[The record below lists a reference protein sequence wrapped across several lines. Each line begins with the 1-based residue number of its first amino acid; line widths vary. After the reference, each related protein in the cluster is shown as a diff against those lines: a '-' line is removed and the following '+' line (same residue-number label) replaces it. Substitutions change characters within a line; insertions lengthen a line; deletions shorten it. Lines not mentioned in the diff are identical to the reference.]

1 MVLDRKRTAF
11 DLFNVLLMLF
21 VLLIILLPF
30 WYVLVISLSSYSEY
44 ISNTYHL
51 IPRSVTI
58 DNYKKAL
65 GHTAA
70 LLRSL
75 GISVTVTSAG
85 IFISMILTTI
95 GGYALSKSDLPGR
108 NVLFV
113 FFIITMFFSGGLV
126 PFYIVVRKLG
136 LANTLWAMILPSA
149 MSTYNMILMKN
160 YFLTIPDSLEEA
172 ARIDGYND
180 VAILFKVILPIS
192 TPVIAAVSLFYGV
205 GYWNSYFNAYL
216 FVSSSKLWPFQMYL
230 RDLTIANA
238 SAARSGATSG
248 PQVQEAFKMAVVY
261 IGIIPVVL
269 VYPFLQ
275 KYFAAGVMLGAIK
288 E

>member
-1 MVLDRKRTAF
+1 MVLDKKRNAF
-11 DLFNVLLMLF
+11 DVFNAVLMLL
-21 VLLIILLPF
+21 VLIVILLPF
-30 WYVLVISLSSYSEY
+30 WYVLVISLSPYSEY

-51 IPRSVTI
+51 IPHAITF

-65 GHTAA
+65 GHTEA

-75 GISVTVTSAG
+75 GISVFVTG
-85 IFISMILTTI
+85 VGVLISMVLTTI
-95 GGYALSKSDLPGR
+95 GGYAMSKGDLPGR
-108 NVLFV
+108 KVLFA

-126 PFYIVVRKLG
+126 PFFIVVRGLG
-136 LANTLWAMILPSA
+136 LGNSVWSMILPSA

-192 TPVIAAVSLFYGV
+192 TPVIAAVSLFYAV

-216 FVSSSKLWPFQMYL
+216 FISSAKLWPFQMYL

-261 IGIIPVVL
+261 IGIIPIVA